1 MSAVRTP
8 AVMTPVVARPALK
21 VTQGRVLRSEL
32 TKFRS
37 LRSTS
42 YTLLTAVALMIGLG
56 ALFSALTASQY
67 HTMSLAEKATVNPVT
82 TSLSG
87 VLFAVVAFGVLGVL
101 VTSGEYSTG
110 MIRSSLTAVPRRLPV
125 LWGKLAVFAG
135 VIFPVS
141 LIASFI
147 SFFLGQ
153 LVLNSQHIGVSVT
166 APDALRSVVG
176 AALYLTVAG
185 MIGVALGALFR
196 NTAAG
201 IATFAGVFF
210 VIPLL
215 AGMLPPSVSS
225 HLTPYLPSNAGSAL
239 WGGALNVQ
247 HALAPWT
254 GFALLCGYTVLLTAV
269 AAWRLRRSDA

>member
-37 LRSTS
+37 LRSTI

-153 LVLNSQHIGVSVT
+153 LVLNSQHIGVSIT

-196 NTAAG
+196 NSAAG

-215 AGMLPPSVSS
+215 AGILPPSVGS

-254 GFALLCGYTVLLTAV
+254 GFALLCGYTVVLIAG